1 MTEAYINDKRI
12 NRDSKVTDDE
22 RGILNVLSQQLG
34 LTTDECAAIEHLVDA
49 IPKDGVL
56 DALNT
61 LRDMGIVFIS
71 KKRQEVFIP
80 DEIERKS
87 EPVSYN
93 DLVEGQD
100 VPKNKNSSPLLG
112 KIKSVISSLTK
123 AA

>member
-1 MTEAYINDKRI
+1 MVKIMRAC
-12 NRDSKVTDDE
+12 SSAS
-22 RGILNVLSQQLG
+22 G
-34 LTTDECAAIEHLVDA
+34 
-49 IPKDGVL
+49 GV
-56 DALNT
+56 
-61 LRDMGIVFIS
+61 M
-71 KKRQEVFIP
+71 FIP